1 MAGEELTMR
10 RSLAACVLAFA
21 LLAGCGG
28 TAEDEPAAPADTL
41 DASIP
46 PAPAGTV
53 DERCAQ
59 LSQEVLDAYNRG
71 DREAEEAAVAEFD
84 RLAEAGECDR

>member
-1 MAGEELTMR
+1 MR
-10 RSLAACVLAFA
+10 RSLAACVLALA

-28 TAEDEPAAPADTL
+28 TAEDEPAAPADTI
-41 DASIP
+41 DAPAPIP

-53 DERCAQ
+53 DERCAE

-71 DREAEEAAVAEFD
+71 DREAEEAAAAEFD